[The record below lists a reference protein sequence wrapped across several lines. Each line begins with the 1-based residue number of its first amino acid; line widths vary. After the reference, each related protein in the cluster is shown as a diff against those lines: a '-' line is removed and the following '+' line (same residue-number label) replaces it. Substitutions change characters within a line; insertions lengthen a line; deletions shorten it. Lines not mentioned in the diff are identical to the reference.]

1 MSDLSGVEGA
11 KSPFESRDDNSGAT
25 SVLVDTNPSSATDTP
40 GLLSVIESTGSQE
53 RELVSNHGENNI
65 DGNQNSVPVQNATP
79 SQDDAEL
86 EWTAAP
92 MTPDSMAD
100 EDLTTT
106 SLSVEGGAPTG
117 VDHVALESPS
127 SPQESGAAVTIDPET
142 SQSPGASLRYSQET
156 PDTALDSDGHGSA
169 PDQNEQ
175 PQESPTIYG
184 FMPDEPLEVDERLLK
199 YAATRANVSAS
210 HTVDSQSWV
219 PEDFFRQPTGST
231 VAEPESVLG
240 RSGRTY
246 HGFKEGKYF
255 MPNDGQEQDRLDFQH
270 RALTILIDER
280 LHAAPLKN
288 PKYVMDIATGT
299 GIWAMD
305 FAQQYPESKVIG
317 VDLSKIQPKNAPPN
331 VEFIK
336 DDSEEPWVFPHKF
349 DYVHA
354 RAVFTCFNDQKAV
367 MRNAFENLN
376 EGGWIEYLDGSF
388 IVGCLDGTIEG
399 TALKRWGDLLVKGG
413 LGLGRNLEV
422 TKHFKEWLEE
432 IGFVDIVERKLPW
445 AYSPWP
451 QDRRLKLAGKFMQ
464 SNIYEG
470 IRGISFMFLTGAG
483 LSETEINDLILQ
495 VRADLMNPSIHAF
508 MPVWSVYGRK
518 PFNHEVN
525 ARQK

>member
-1 MSDLSGVEGA
+1 MATQSGIDGG
-11 KSPFESRDDNSGAT
+11 KSPLKPQDNSGVTSASTNESPPLAIDAPSPLPSLAT
-25 SVLVDTNPSSATDTP
+25 HQSQENGHVSDQEASGIDADPSSLPLQSSTP
-40 GLLSVIESTGSQE
+40 A
-53 RELVSNHGENNI
+53 
-65 DGNQNSVPVQNATP
+65 D
-79 SQDDAEL
+79 DDAEL
-86 EWTAAP
+86 EWTPDLDP
-92 MTPDSMAD
+92 MTP
-100 EDLTTT
+100 E
-106 SLSVEGGAPTG
+106 SLPNEETVTATGTYVETGASGGDTAREAP
-117 VDHVALESPS
+117 LSPK
-127 SPQESGAAVTIDPET
+127 ESGAAVTVGSRELQSPDASARCTQDPEPHGDPPV
-142 SQSPGASLRYSQET
+142 SESAQPEASPQV
-156 PDTALDSDGHGSA
+156 
-169 PDQNEQ
+169 
-175 PQESPTIYG
+175 YG
-184 FMPDEPLEVDERLLK
+184 FVPDEPLEVDERLLK
-199 YAATRANVSAS
+199 YAASRANVSAS
-210 HTVDSQSWV
+210 HAVDSQSWI
-219 PEDFFRQPTGST
+219 PEDFLRQPTGST
-231 VAEPESVLG
+231 IAEPESVLG

-280 LHAAPLKN
+280 LHAAPIQS

-299 GIWAMD
+299 GIWAME
-305 FAQQYPESKVIG
+305 FAQQYPDSKVIG

-336 DDSEEPWVFPHKF
+336 DDSEEPWVFPYKF
-349 DYVHA
+349 DFVHA

-399 TALKRWGDLLVKGG
+399 TALKRWGELLVEGG
-413 LGLGRNLEV
+413 LALGRDLEV
-422 TKHFKEWLEE
+422 TKHFKQWLEE
-432 IGFVDIVERKLPW
+432 TGFVDVVERKLPW

-483 LSETEINDLILQ
+483 LTEPEINQMILD
-495 VRADLMNPSIHAF
+495 VRADLMNPRIHGF

-518 PFNHEVN
+518 PFNHEEKP
-525 ARQK
+525 RQA